1 MYSGP
6 RGLFKPHVDTPR
18 GETQFA
24 SLVVCLPSVHE
35 GGALV
40 LRHNRHSI
48 EFDWS
53 GTAPDKI
60 QWAAFYSDCE
70 HEVLPLVS
78 GCRITLTYNL
88 YYQITQPQPGHALP
102 LSLDSVPVYH
112 DLRTALRTGGFMH
125 TGGIL
130 GFYCNHA
137 YPHSN
142 VALRKGLPMALKGVD
157 LLIYTVCR
165 SLGLVTKARP
175 ILEHYWNPEHEYDE
189 DIYADYEGY
198 NEVNYAIKVHK
209 KARARLRAFQKD
221 GFYVPPYK
229 SKHKEPPNHFTEPPS
244 ETVLPEYL
252 NQTDDPAKHP
262 LAQHKLTL
270 EYRRPDRDLRI
281 QQDDFEPDDPE
292 ARVEYLKS
300 NLEAEGLVPP
310 HQESSV
316 RIGSKFHRLTIL
328 EYEIESETV
337 SCPLTPFISTLLLFS
352 GFIDT
357 MLLPA
362 AIQGDMAERPNLRHP
377 MGYSEQARTTCSR
390 VCNGN
395 SCQIS
400 PPFRLLVSHLAVWQQ
415 R

>member
-1 MYSGP
+1 M
-6 RGLFKPHVDTPR
+6 
-18 GETQFA
+18 
-24 SLVVCLPSVHE
+24 
-35 GGALV
+35 
-40 LRHNRHSI
+40 
-48 EFDWS
+48 
-53 GTAPDKI
+53 
-60 QWAAFYSDCE
+60 
-70 HEVLPLVS
+70 
-78 GCRITLTYNL
+78 
-88 YYQITQPQPGHALP
+88 HA
-102 LSLDSVPVYH
+102 
-112 DLRTALRTGGFMH
+112 
-125 TGGIL
+125 GGIL

-175 ILEHYWNPEHEYDE
+175 ILGPYWNPEHEYDE

-198 NEVNYAIKVHK
+198 NEVNYAIKIHK

-252 NQTDDPAKHP
+252 NPTDDPAKHP

-316 RIGSKFHRLTIL
+316 RIGSKFHRLTIP

-337 SCPLTPFISTLLLFS
+337 SCPLTPFISPLCCCSLVLLILCSYPQQFKEIWPSDRIS
-352 GFIDT
+352 GIRWVT
-357 MLLPA
+357 ERRHEQLALVCATVNSVKSLLYFAFWSHTWQYGNNAETSCKYSAA
-362 AIQGDMAERPNLRHP
+362 AI
-377 MGYSEQARTTCSR
+377 
-390 VCNGN
+390 
-395 SCQIS
+395 
-400 PPFRLLVSHLAVWQQ
+400 LAVVPPWSPE
-415 R
+415 RGEGGDGTATFSEEGSARSATASEEGGDGTATVSEKCADGPATAAEEGGDGPASVSDKSSRSSLGRMPNVRSRWRKWRARLSVYGGAIAS